1 MANKKDLKEIVSN
14 YILENYSK
22 KKVEEQDMAS
32 DDQLGDIDPQVLE
45 ARKALFGVSDE
56 RLVQSLRDIVTT
68 EQVGQLMV
76 QMLDFINRFTP
87 APNLDRDL
95 AIKFIQGTE
104 RDRDFD
110 ASKRE
115 VEPEVDIEIDAEEE
129 TVDEMSTTAG
139 APAPATKY
147 AFKRKKK

>member
-22 KKVEEQDMAS
+22 KKIEEQDEAS
-32 DDQLGDIDPQVLE
+32 YEQLGDIDPQVLE

-76 QMLDFINRFTP
+76 QMLDFINKFTP

-95 AIKFIQGTE
+95 AIKFIQGAE

-115 VEPEVDIEIDAEEE
+115 VEPEADAEEE

>member
-45 ARKALFGVSDE
+45 TRKALFNVSDE

-68 EQVGQLMV
+68 EQVGQLVV
-76 QMLDFINRFTP
+76 QMLDFLNRFTP

-95 AIKFIQGTE
+95 AIKFIQGAE
-104 RDRDFD
+104 RNRDFD

-115 VEPEVDIEIDAEEE
+115 VEPEVDVDAEEE

-147 AFKRKKK
+147 AFRRKKK